1 MFAPNICTY
10 SVCQFTNSQRSLKM
24 AMNSKQ
30 KKSKTPQVAAR
41 DGSCCCYCGKDLAPS
56 ERTLEH
62 MIPISMGGGNNLEN
76 LRIACRQCNSSRRNN
91 PFPPNYSVS
100 WERFDQLALLRI
112 NNINKARDSTIA
124 ATTKIQKSFSAA
136 TSINSSIT
144 RQ

>member
-1 MFAPNICTY
+1 
-10 SVCQFTNSQRSLKM
+10 M

-56 ERTLEH
+56 EQTLEH
-62 MIPISMGGGNNLEN
+62 MIPRSMGGGNNLEN
-76 LRIACRQCNSSRRNN
+76 LRLACRQCNNSRRNN

-112 NNINKARDSTIA
+112 NNINKAHDSAI
-124 ATTKIQKSFSAA
+124 ATTPKFSKAFSA
-136 TSINSSIT
+136 TTGVNSSIA